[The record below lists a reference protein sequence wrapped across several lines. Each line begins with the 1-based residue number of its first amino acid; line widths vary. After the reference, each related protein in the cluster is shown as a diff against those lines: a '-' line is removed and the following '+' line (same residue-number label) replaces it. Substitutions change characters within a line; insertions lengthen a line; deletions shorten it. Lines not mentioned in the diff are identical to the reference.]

1 MGLFSRAP
9 KPAQNDVQAQV
20 YPYTPANFG
29 AVVLPYDSQGYIYV
43 TREQAMSVPAVARA
57 RNIIAGTIGSLPL
70 EEYNSQGVEIPTRKV
85 IDQPDPAVPR
95 SVTITWLVDDLMFH
109 GVGYLQI
116 IDVSPADGRPFKMR
130 RINPTRVT
138 YNLSQDRTLIDSY
151 NLDGVLLPND
161 GLGSLIVFQGTDEG
175 ILQRAGRTIKTA
187 IELEQAAYRM
197 ASEPVPTMVLN
208 NEGMNLDPDSVANL
222 MAVFRQARRD
232 RSTAYTEGP
241 IKLQTLGFDSAQ
253 MQLTEGR
260 AHSNGEIARLM
271 GIPAD
276 YVSAETHT
284 MTYSNQLDK
293 RRELVDFGLRPY
305 LSVIESRLSMDDVTP
320 RGQYVCFD
328 MDDFLRG
335 NPTEQTDIAIK
346 LVSAGIITIDEARDL
361 VDLAPTG
368 PIGGQPQNGGT
379 VADV

>member
-1 MGLFSRAP
+1 MGLFSGR
-9 KPAQNDVQAQV
+9 KVETETTVKAQV
-20 YPYTPANFG
+20 YPYTPTGFG
-29 AVVLPYDSQGYIYV
+29 TVVLPYEASGFTYV

-70 EEYNSQGVEIPTRKV
+70 EEYNSQDIEITTRKV

-95 SVTITWLVDDLMFH
+95 TVTITWLVDDLMFN

-116 IDVSPADGRPFKMR
+116 LDVSPADGRPYKMR

-138 YNLSQDRTLIDSY
+138 YNLTQDRTLIDSY
-151 NLDGVLLPND
+151 NLDGQLLPND
-161 GLGSLIVFQGTDEG
+161 GVGSLIVFQGLDEG
-175 ILQRAGRTIKTA
+175 ILQRAGRTLKTA
-187 IELEQAAYRM
+187 IELESAAYRM
-197 ASEPVPTMVLN
+197 ASEPVPQMVLN
-208 NEGMNLDPDSVANL
+208 NEGMNLDADSVANL
-222 MAVFRQARRD
+222 LSAFKTARRD

-276 YVSAETHT
+276 YVGAEQHS

-305 LSVIESRLSMDDVTP
+305 LSVIEARLSMDDVTP

-335 NPTEQTDIAIK
+335 NPAEQSDIAIK
-346 LVSAGIITIDEARDL
+346 LLTAGIITVDEARDL
-361 VDLAPTG
+361 VDLAPST
-368 PIGGQPQNGGT
+368 PIGGMPNGGT
-379 VADV
+379 GTDV